1 MEWKSMEDSN
11 KAVANGIVE
20 RLYTDGYTNLWDGM
34 RVALQQFQV
43 TPRSTCMRS
52 MFLLTDGEPSEHL
65 SPPRGIVPV
74 LQRELVIRAPPPL
87 SLCFTYFTTNL
98 VPNVLLSLS
107 IRRR

>member
-11 KAVANGIVE
+11 KAFANGIVE

-74 LQRELVIRAPPPL
+74 LQRELVIRGSFAL
-87 SLCFTYFTTNL
+87 SLCCT
-98 VPNVLLSLS
+98 
-107 IRRR
+107 